1 MDLLKRSERLFDILE
16 AVAFNFFVG
25 IPSAPCSGFIV
36 SPENGLGQG
45 FDYLY
50 TGIPQESWMSQKFYI
65 ECISNTSGSLS
76 GHRVVEVTEKLVV
89 EYISFST
96 SFVTRA
102 ELGAIVKQ
110 GYRISF
116 L

>member
-1 MDLLKRSERLFDILE
+1 MAL
-16 AVAFNFFVG
+16 
-25 IPSAPCSGFIV
+25 V